1 MQIPLH
7 WWDGAQSRNQAA
19 GKAAIEG
26 TPRDSVISS
35 VTELGTS
42 QASAKWMMIFQ
53 GEWIDEQVMI
63 LSCLGM
69 WLVMWL
75 GFPGHTG
82 KGFAPNG
89 EMHCTL
95 QCFMRGQGS
104 LNLSWNIYEYEPFK
118 SRHEDARRR
127 RTTFSVFLGSG
138 VEVIGQTRTNCPQ
151 WELGGCHYKHNSV
164 GRHWQDGHQSAGT
177 NFSSPMDSP
186 FF

>member
-1 MQIPLH
+1 MAFTYTRRPSKWLGDMQIPLH

-19 GKAAIEG
+19 GKAAVEG
-26 TPRDSVISS
+26 TPRDSIISS

-89 EMHCTL
+89 EMHCAL

-118 SRHEDARRR
+118 SRHEDAGEEEQR
-127 RTTFSVFLGSG
+127 SLCSW
-138 VEVIGQTRTNCPQ
+138 GQVWR
-151 WELGGCHYKHNSV
+151 S
-164 GRHWQDGHQSAGT
+164 
-177 NFSSPMDSP
+177 
-186 FF
+186 